1 MIRLSDKK
9 KLILCACTTAVGI
22 AVAIPIGVGLL
33 PMAVFAVPAVM
44 GVITVCVPFLPRKD
58 SIFD

>member
-1 MIRLSDKK
+1 MRLSDKK

-22 AVAIPIGVGLL
+22 AIAIPIGVGVL

-44 GVITVCVPFLPRKD
+44 GVITVCIPFLPNRN